1 MRRVALTL
9 ILAVL
14 VASGTSCVA
23 VVGNRGSFRA
33 PTKRVVVIDK
43 QVYVVDVY
51 DGSVE
56 KIDPNAFAGAAIVE
70 LEDDEGED

>member
-9 ILAVL
+9 ILTGLMA
-14 VASGTSCVA
+14 AGSGCVA
-23 VVGNRGSFRA
+23 VVGNKGSLLG
-33 PTKRVVVIDK
+33 PTKQIVVIDK

-56 KIDPNAFAGAAIVE
+56 KIDPDAFADAAIVQPV
-70 LEDDEGED
+70 DQD

>member
-14 VASGTSCVA
+14 VAAGSGCVA
-23 VVGNRGSFRA
+23 VVGNKGSLVA
-33 PTKRVVVIDK
+33 PAKRVVVIDH

-56 KIDPNAFAGAAIVE
+56 KIDPGAFAHAAIVE
-70 LEDDEGED
+70 PDDDEDDD

>member
-1 MRRVALTL
+1 MRRVALTS

-14 VASGTSCVA
+14 AVAGTSCVA
-23 VVGNRGSFRA
+23 VVGNKGSFRA

-43 QVYVVDVY
+43 QVYVIDVY

-56 KIDPNAFAGAAIVE
+56 KIDPNAFGDAAIVDPE
-70 LEDDEGED
+70 ADDDED

>member
-1 MRRVALTL
+1 MRRVALAM

-14 VASGTSCVA
+14 VAAGSGCVA
-23 VVGNRGSFRA
+23 VVGNRGSFSA
-33 PTKRVVVIDK
+33 PTKRIVVIDK

-56 KIDPNAFAGAAIVE
+56 KIDPNAFGVAEIVDP
-70 LEDDEGED
+70 EDDEDED